1 MQRKMLPLVM
11 GVSLIVSAIMS
22 ILVAKFL
29 HDIYEQFQSARIEHN
44 SQIQRRSPDDIV
56 LSIAEANRII
66 ERSTRPF
73 REQNLVGTSNV
84 ANNTKRF
91 FFNSKLRILSVETKN
106 NCLFFPCRKQITK
119 FFCKQKSSFVT
130 TERKIRMILFI
141 RLPKPQIKYI
151 FSWSKWNLLKKLK
164 M

>member
-1 MQRKMLPLVM
+1 MMPLVM

-29 HDIYEQFQSARIEHN
+29 HDIHEQFQNARIQHN
-44 SQIQRRSPDDIV
+44 SPIQRRSSDDIV

-66 ERSTRPF
+66 ERSTHPF
-73 REQNLVGTSNV
+73 HEPNIAGTSNA

-106 NCLFFPCRKQITK
+106 NCLFFPCCKQNAK
-119 FFCKQKSSFVT
+119 FFVNKKV
-130 TERKIRMILFI
+130 L
-141 RLPKPQIKYI
+141 LL
-151 FSWSKWNLLKKLK
+151 LLKEKFG
-164 M
+164 